1 MEESKAPTLN
11 RFGLHYYP
19 DTLHYTDKDLEQWLP
34 ALESLRVGWLVLL
47 SQTNRAVPERF
58 ISALL
63 RKGITPVIQFTT
75 RLATPPNPADLQ
87 PILQAYANWGVRHVL
102 FYQRPNVRK
111 SWPESGWAQADLV
124 ERFIDRWLPLASLAA
139 QAGLTPVFP
148 ILEPGGDYWDT
159 AFLRAALVS
168 LERRGQTVVLEKL
181 VLSACGATHGHPL
194 NWGEGGPERWPSARP
209 YFTAAEEQDQRGFC
223 IFDWYQAV
231 ARAVLQRD
239 LPILMLE
246 TGLETTLA
254 ADARPCDAQTSTAIV
269 RLLNGGMPVEGAP
282 AELPASLLCGAFW
295 LLTTA
300 ADSPHSRHAWFQPD
314 GSRLPVVEAIQQA
327 ATQAPQAHSA
337 AVHSTAHNIS
347 HYLLL
352 PSYEWGISD
361 WHLELVRPFI
371 KKYRPTVGFSVEEA
385 AQAEHITVIG
395 GTDVFPDELLASLR
409 GSGCEVERIEG
420 DGTTIASTLAER

>member
-11 RFGLHYYP
+11 RFGMHYYP

-34 ALESLRVGWLVLL
+34 ALESLHAGWLVLL

-63 RKGITPVIQFTT
+63 RKGITPIIQFIS
-75 RLATPPNPADLQ
+75 RLAMPPNPADLQ
-87 PILQAYANWGVRHVL
+87 PILQAYANWGVRYVL

-124 ERFIDRWLPLASLAA
+124 ERFIDRWLPLASLAE

-148 ILEPGGDYWDT
+148 LLEPGGDYWDT
-159 AFLRAALVS
+159 AFLRASLIS
-168 LERRGQTVVLEKL
+168 LERRGQTTLLEKL
-181 VLSACGATHGHPL
+181 ALSACGATHGHPL

-231 ARAVLQRD
+231 ARAVLQHD
-239 LPILMLE
+239 LPLFMLE

-254 ADARPCDAQTSTAIV
+254 DDARASSAQTSAEIV
-269 RLLNGGMPVEGAP
+269 RLLNGIAPVENAP
-282 AELPASLLCGAFW
+282 AELPSSLLCGAFW
-295 LLTTA
+295 LLTAT
-300 ADSPHSRHAWFQPD
+300 ADSPYVQNAWFQPD
-314 GSRLPVVEAIQQA
+314 GRRLPVVDAVLQA
-327 ATQAPQAHSA
+327 ASQTPQAHTISA
-337 AVHSTAHNIS
+337 RPSARKFS

-361 WHLELVRPFI
+361 WHLELARPFI

-395 GTDVFPDELLASLR
+395 GTDIFPDELLTSLR
-409 GSGCEVERIEG
+409 GSGCVVERIEG